1 MNAVKHRKLYQII
14 YYQLIQRH
22 IFAITGF
29 IRVIPDF
36 LVIGAKRCGTTSL
49 YQHLSEHP
57 CISRSPR
64 DNIGF
69 FNENYHLGINWY
81 KSLFPTKFTRDKII
95 KKHGKFL
102 TYDVTP
108 QYLREPYVAKRM
120 FQTFPKMKLIVLLR
134 NPIDKSYSHHI
145 MGKNSNTLNN
155 NPEWEGIDNK
165 QVSFEDIVNRDIEFI
180 SKYEKKNGELND
192 NYFRNVI
199 TKTNLA
205 RGFYAQFLRKWF
217 DVYDRKQ
224 FLILSSSELANSTQK
239 TLNKIFNFL
248 EIPEYDIPDTTKINT
263 QKYEPMKKQTRE
275 ILIQFFKKYNNELYE
290 LIDRKFDWDK

>member
-81 KSLFPTKFTRDKII
+81 KSLFPTVFYKKKMESKNKHCLFFDVTSTYMEEELTAKNVYEVNPNQKII
-95 KKHGKFL
+95 
-102 TYDVTP
+102 V
-108 QYLREPYVAKRM
+108 
-120 FQTFPKMKLIVLLR
+120 ILR
-134 NPIDKSYSHHI
+134 NPVDRAYSHYHVNV
-145 MGKNSNTLNN
+145 KEKS
-155 NPEWEGIDNK
+155 EK
-165 QVSFEDIVNRDIEFI
+165 RSFEDAIFEEMNRIKSERIIQNKNKNLRVFTPNNI
-180 SKYEKKNGELND
+180 HYLKK
-192 NYFRNVI
+192 
-199 TKTNLA
+199 
-205 RGFYAQFLRKWF
+205 GFYALQLKSWF
-217 DVYDRKQ
+217 
-224 FLILSSSELANSTQK
+224 
-239 TLNKIFNFL
+239 KIFPREQILVLSTEEFQEDQNLIYKKIFDFL
-248 EIPEYDIPDTTKINT
+248 NIPNMKIKSTEKMEKGN
-263 QKYEPMKKQTRE
+263 YIPMKDKTRT
-275 ILIQFFKKYNNELYE
+275 LLLDYFIQYNHELFE
-290 LIDRKFDWDK
+290 LINSEFNWEK

>member
-81 KSLFPTKFTRDKII
+81 KSLFPTVFYKKKMESKNKQCLFFDVTSTYMEEELTAKNVYEVNPNQKII
-95 KKHGKFL
+95 
-102 TYDVTP
+102 V
-108 QYLREPYVAKRM
+108 
-120 FQTFPKMKLIVLLR
+120 ILR
-134 NPIDKSYSHHI
+134 NPVDRAYSHYHVNV
-145 MGKNSNTLNN
+145 KEKS
-155 NPEWEGIDNK
+155 EK
-165 QVSFEDIVNRDIEFI
+165 RSFEDAIFEEMNRIKSERIIQNKNKNLRVFTPNNI
-180 SKYEKKNGELND
+180 HYLKK
-192 NYFRNVI
+192 
-199 TKTNLA
+199 
-205 RGFYAQFLRKWF
+205 GFYALQLKSWF
-217 DVYDRKQ
+217 
-224 FLILSSSELANSTQK
+224 
-239 TLNKIFNFL
+239 KIFPREQILVLSTEEFQEDQNIIYKKIFDFL
-248 EIPEYDIPDTTKINT
+248 NIPNMKIKSTEKMEKGN
-263 QKYEPMKKQTRE
+263 YIPMKHDTQNLLLDYFR
-275 ILIQFFKKYNNELYE
+275 QYNHELFE
-290 LIDRKFDWDK
+290 LINSEFDWKK

>member
-81 KSLFPTKFTRDKII
+81 KSLFPTVFYKKKMESKNKHCLFFDVTSTYMEEELTAKNVYEVNPNQKII
-95 KKHGKFL
+95 
-102 TYDVTP
+102 V
-108 QYLREPYVAKRM
+108 
-120 FQTFPKMKLIVLLR
+120 ILR
-134 NPIDKSYSHHI
+134 NPVDRAYSHYHVSV
-145 MGKNSNTLNN
+145 KEKS
-155 NPEWEGIDNK
+155 EK
-165 QVSFEDIVNRDIEFI
+165 RSFEDAVFEEMNRIKSERIIQNKNKNLRVFTPNNI
-180 SKYEKKNGELND
+180 HYLKK
-192 NYFRNVI
+192 
-199 TKTNLA
+199 
-205 RGFYAQFLRKWF
+205 GFYALQLKSWF
-217 DVYDRKQ
+217 
-224 FLILSSSELANSTQK
+224 
-239 TLNKIFNFL
+239 KIFPREQILVLSTEEFQEDQNLIYKKIFDFL
-248 EIPEYDIPDTTKINT
+248 NIPNMKIKSTEKMEKGNYTHMKHDTRNLLLDYFR
-263 QKYEPMKKQTRE
+263 QC
-275 ILIQFFKKYNNELYE
+275 NHELFE
-290 LIDRKFDWDK
+290 LINSEFDWKK

>member
-81 KSLFPTKFTRDKII
+81 KSLFPTVFYKKKMESKNKHCLFFDVTSTYMEEELTAKNVYEVNPNQKII
-95 KKHGKFL
+95 
-102 TYDVTP
+102 V
-108 QYLREPYVAKRM
+108 
-120 FQTFPKMKLIVLLR
+120 ILR
-134 NPIDKSYSHHI
+134 NPVDRAYSHYHVNV
-145 MGKNSNTLNN
+145 KEKS
-155 NPEWEGIDNK
+155 EK
-165 QVSFEDIVNRDIEFI
+165 RSFEDAIFEEMNRIKSERIIQNKNKNLRVFTPNNI
-180 SKYEKKNGELND
+180 HYLKK
-192 NYFRNVI
+192 
-199 TKTNLA
+199 
-205 RGFYAQFLRKWF
+205 GFYALQLKSWF
-217 DVYDRKQ
+217 
-224 FLILSSSELANSTQK
+224 
-239 TLNKIFNFL
+239 KIFPREQILVLSTEEFQEDQNLIYKKIFDFL
-248 EIPEYDIPDTTKINT
+248 NIPNMKIKSTEKMEKGN
-263 QKYEPMKKQTRE
+263 YIPMKDETRK
-275 ILIQFFKKYNNELYE
+275 LLLDYFRQCNYE
-290 LIDRKFDWDK
+290 LFELINSEFDWKK